1 METQSFFTILLAILL
16 GVVGYITKKQEA
28 ANKRLEI
35 QLEQVKTDSAGKL
48 KAMETKT
55 EEAKRESAE
64 AAYQAEQVKSS
75 MAAVSTLAGGITEL
89 ARSLPSS
96 INKLGHELR
105 VAQNESTTKLVKT
118 FTDTAKAQRDYIEEV
133 RSTSSALMTT
143 LDRAITTTGTRLDHL
158 EDGLKTEMARVRK
171 EFIELENQVKAL
183 PKLDGEAIL
192 KAINDSGERIIAFLK
207 ESRNGETIPLPIV
220 Q

>member
-1 METQSFFTILLAILL
+1 LETQSFFTIILAILL
-16 GVVGYITKKQEA
+16 GIVTYVTRKQEA
-28 ANKRLEI
+28 ANKSLEI
-35 QLEQVKTDSAGKL
+35 QLEQVRSSSAEKL
-48 KAMETKT
+48 EAMEAKT
-55 EEAKRESAE
+55 EQAKRESAE

-96 INKLGHELR
+96 INKLGQELR
-105 VAQNESTTKLVKT
+105 TAQNESTAKLVKI
-118 FTDTAKAQRDYIEEV
+118 FQDNAKALRDYTEEV

-143 LDRAITTTGTRLDHL
+143 LDRAITINGQRLDHL

-183 PKLDGEAIL
+183 PKLDGEAII
-192 KAINDSGERIIAFLK
+192 KAISDSGDRIIAFLK
-207 ESRNGETIPLPIV
+207 ESRNGETIALPIV